1 MYKNI
6 YNLIAYKWNYN
17 FKKIMIKSIF
27 IIELKF
33 YFIMNNNKYYLPEA
47 TKII

>member
-1 MYKNI
+1 MNF
-6 YNLIAYKWNYN
+6 YN